1 MPDRHF
7 YLLRHHILFYI
18 KFLLFCSLA
27 PDEIKILCRK
37 NKGVSLEE
45 FVNPLDFNFPESHIL
60 LVHSM
65 FPNCGFSIVRK
76 KKPYHI
82 PDADEYLKYSD
93 YRADGIWYYFFFR
106 LFSSN
111 ESNSCLKS
119 KTCEPLTGFLSFSK
133 LFLNH
138 WYTQKLFL
146 FT

>member
-27 PDEIKILCRK
+27 PDEIRILCKKIRGFPRSIQFLFK
-37 NKGVSLEE
+37 WKTPEE
-45 FVNPLDFNFPESHIL
+45 YVNPLDFNFPESHIL

-93 YRADGIWYYFFFR
+93 YRADGIWYGFFF
-106 LFSSN
+106 
-111 ESNSCLKS
+111 CLYQIYRS
-119 KTCEPLTGFLSFSK
+119 GLLC
-133 LFLNH
+133 
-138 WYTQKLFL
+138 
-146 FT
+146 